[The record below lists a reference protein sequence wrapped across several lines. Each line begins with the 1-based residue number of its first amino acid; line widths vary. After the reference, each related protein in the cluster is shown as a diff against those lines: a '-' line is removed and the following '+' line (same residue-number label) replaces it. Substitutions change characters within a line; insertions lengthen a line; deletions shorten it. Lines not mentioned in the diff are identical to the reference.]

1 MWVYMSVY
9 GCIWGTAGGKT
20 HISQLSTCWLVT
32 RIIIIFYHAS
42 YICPSLWS
50 VSFPFSL
57 PPWSPYY
64 QDHLWYLVV
73 YASAIGTWWSW
84 KELAMVSTADASAW
98 GQPLTSRA
106 RAKCTT
112 APSGVWCT
120 VPSSVGFSICWRHPF
135 RVWSWHTLLY
145 ISSDYNLATAI
156 NCPLSRA
163 APHQLEI
170 MPEEMENIIC
180 QLLSQLRK
188 SLASTVT
195 HPEIVLE
202 VRFSSSLFFAQ
213 AAVSAHLVD

>member
-1 MWVYMSVY
+1 M
-9 GCIWGTAGGKT
+9 
-20 HISQLSTCWLVT
+20 
-32 RIIIIFYHAS
+32 
-42 YICPSLWS
+42 
-50 VSFPFSL
+50 
-57 PPWSPYY
+57 
-64 QDHLWYLVV
+64 V

-112 APSGVWCT
+112 APSRVWCT

-145 ISSDYNLATAI
+145 ISSDYSLATAI

-180 QLLSQLRK
+180 QPLSQLRK
-188 SLASTVT
+188 SIVSTET
-195 HPEIVLE
+195 HPEIFLE
-202 VRFSSSLFFAQ
+202 VRFSSSLFFAA
-213 AAVSAHLVD
+213 AAVCAHQVDLAQKLWAVPLTQVNFLGDWFLRNTSPLLVKVQD

>member
-112 APSGVWCT
+112 APSRVCVLYPAQWGLVFAEDTHFVSDLGTPYCT
-120 VPSSVGFSICWRHPF
+120 SAVTITWRLP
-135 RVWSWHTLLY
+135 
-145 ISSDYNLATAI
+145 
-156 NCPLSRA
+156 
-163 APHQLEI
+163 
-170 MPEEMENIIC
+170 
-180 QLLSQLRK
+180 
-188 SLASTVT
+188 STV
-195 HPEIVLE
+195 
-202 VRFSSSLFFAQ
+202 
-213 AAVSAHLVD
+213 HLVVLPLTS

>member
-1 MWVYMSVY
+1 MLAANQNYHHLLSCQLHLSITLL
-9 GCIWGTAGGKT
+9 GI
-20 HISQLSTCWLVT
+20 ISFLSPRSILK
-32 RIIIIFYHAS
+32 F
-42 YICPSLWS
+42 
-50 VSFPFSL
+50 
-57 PPWSPYY
+57 YY

-98 GQPLTSRA
+98 GQPLTSQA

-112 APSGVWCT
+112 APSRVWCT
-120 VPSSVGFSICWRHPF
+120 VPSLVGFSICWRHPF

-145 ISSDYNLATAI
+145 ISSDYSLTTAI

-180 QLLSQLRK
+180 LCLWHS
-188 SLASTVT
+188 ST
-195 HPEIVLE
+195 
-202 VRFSSSLFFAQ
+202 S
-213 AAVSAHLVD
+213 

>member
-1 MWVYMSVY
+1 MLAANQDYYHLLSCRLNLSITLLGV
-9 GCIWGTAGGKT
+9 
-20 HISQLSTCWLVT
+20 ISFLSL
-32 RIIIIFYHAS
+32 
-42 YICPSLWS
+42 SLLDLS
-50 VSFPFSL
+50 
-57 PPWSPYY
+57 WSPYY

-112 APSGVWCT
+112 APSRVWCT

-145 ISSDYNLATAI
+145 ISSDYSLATAI

-180 QLLSQLRK
+180 QLLLQPRK
-188 SLASTVT
+188 SLVSTIT
-195 HPEIVLE
+195 QTEIILE
-202 VRFSSSLFFAQ
+202 DISSSSLFLAP
-213 AAVSAHLVD
+213 AHT